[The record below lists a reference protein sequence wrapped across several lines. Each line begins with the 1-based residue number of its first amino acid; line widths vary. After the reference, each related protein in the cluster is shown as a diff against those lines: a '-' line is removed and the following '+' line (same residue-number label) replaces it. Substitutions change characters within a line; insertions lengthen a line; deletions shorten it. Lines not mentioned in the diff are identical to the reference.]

1 MKFLSIGQDDAKEFE
16 RAVEQTPAFVKF
28 YAPWCGHCKRMK
40 ADWRRLKGMRGFDC
54 AIIEVHEEAI
64 RHIQSECARVV
75 RGFPTLMKVL
85 PGGKIGMMYEGPRDY
100 ASLVRFIKG
109 NFERTAAKRHAK
121 KRTAKKR
128 KAKKRSRR
136 ASRQRKL
143 TQNRNPRA

>member
-1 MKFLSIGQDDAKEFE
+1 MKFLSIGPDDAKEFE

-40 ADWRRLKGMRGFDC
+40 ADWRRLKGMDGFEC

-109 NFERTAAKRHAK
+109 NFERTAAKRTVA
-121 KRTAKKR
+121 KRTAARRTVAKR
-128 KAKKRSRR
+128 TAAKRRSN
-136 ASRQRKL
+136 K
-143 TQNRNPRA
+143 